1 VTITIPSYN
10 WLLVEP
16 LGLLAMAAVLIL
28 LASLFMQRDEE
39 GDLAGVALVGIVA
52 AGYTL
57 FRLWSH
63 TTDSAFSGMIVVDHF
78 GVAIGFVILFSA
90 AVGVILAWSDRH
102 LGAEYLVQIL
112 LATLGML
119 LLAMAS
125 NLLTVFLGIEIL
137 SLPLYVL
144 SGLHPER
151 AGSREAAVKYVL
163 LGAFSSGILLYG
175 MALSYGATGAL
186 ELSTIGTRLSSGA
199 GALAYVGVALIVVGI
214 AFKLALV
221 PFHSWAPDV
230 YEGAPTPV
238 TAFMSVGTK
247 AAAFAALARVLLI
260 GFSYVFH
267 HWQPVLWVLAG
278 LTMIVGNLMALRQ
291 TSLKRLLAYS
301 GIGHAGYLIVALA
314 AATGLGL
321 FAAVYYLIAYALMN
335 LGAFAVV
342 WGLSREHD
350 EGDALETYRG
360 LFFRQ
365 PILAGAMTVFLLSL
379 ASIPTTAGFMGK
391 LTILLAAVQTGDWP
405 LAVLIVIATMI
416 GLYIYL
422 KVVLAMFDRSGAPAE
437 VEPAVAE
444 AAAGAEDMVVPAPV
458 AAAAAAP
465 AVGLSIGPW
474 IVVAVA
480 VVGTFGFGLV
490 PGPLLHL
497 LNSNIILP

>member
-1 VTITIPSYN
+1 MNIPLPAYN

-28 LASLFMQRDEE
+28 LASLFMDRSEE
-39 GDLAGVALVGIVA
+39 SDLAGVALVGIAA

-57 FRLWSH
+57 YRLWGHSVN
-63 TTDSAFSGMIVVDHF
+63 SAFGGMIVVDHF
-78 GVAIGFVILFSA
+78 GVALGFVILFSA
-90 AVGVILAWSDRH
+90 AVGVVLAWTDRH
-102 LGAEYLVQIL
+102 LGAEYLVEIL
-112 LATLGML
+112 LAALGML

-125 NLLTVFLGIEIL
+125 NLLTIFLGIEIL

-186 ELSTIGTRLSSGA
+186 ALSTIGTRLSAGA
-199 GALAYVGVALIVVGI
+199 GALAYVGLGLIVVGI

-230 YEGAPTPV
+230 YQGAPTPV

-260 GFSYVFH
+260 GFGTIYH

-301 GIGHAGYLIVALA
+301 GVGHAGYLIVALS

-321 FAAVYYLIAYALMN
+321 FASVYYLIAYAFMN
-335 LGAFAVV
+335 LGAFAVI
-342 WGLSREHD
+342 WGLSRDQE
-350 EGDALETYRG
+350 EGDSLDTYRG
-360 LFFRQ
+360 LFFRR
-365 PILAGAMTVFLLSL
+365 PLLAGAMTVLLLSL
-379 ASIPTTAGFMGK
+379 ASTRDPGGAG
-391 LTILLAAVQTGDWP
+391 AAVRGGTAARACLGSP
-405 LAVLIVIATMI
+405 CT
-416 GLYIYL
+416 
-422 KVVLAMFDRSGAPAE
+422 PAE
-437 VEPAVAE
+437 VLAVAD
-444 AAAGAEDMVVPAPV
+444 AGETMPQKSTYFYPKVPT
-458 AAAAAAP
+458 
-465 AVGLSIGPW
+465 GLLLS
-474 IVVAVA
+474 
-480 VVGTFGFGLV
+480 
-490 PGPLLHL
+490 PL
-497 LNSNIILP
+497 